1 MKTSAAILIEQ
12 NKPLIIDQVSLPSLQ
27 PGQVLVEMK
36 YSGICHTQLLEC
48 KGKKGADPYL
58 PHLLGHEGS
67 GIALEV
73 GENVKKVKKGDH
85 VICSWMKGSGENIFS
100 TIYDWNGKKVN
111 AGAITTF
118 QKHAII
124 SENRITKIPES
135 FPLKEAALI
144 GCAAATGVGVI
155 FNTLKPHPGDS
166 IVIFGCGGIGL
177 CAIRGA
183 SIAGCLPIIAVDIN
197 NNKKEAAMQM
207 GATHFLDSSKEGFQ
221 EELKTLGPIDYA
233 VEASGNTM
241 AMDQALASVRNQGG
255 TAVIV
260 GNASHEKRLA
270 INPLQFNLGKKLLG
284 TWGGDNQP
292 DLHFPKYCK
301 MVDHKLL
308 DLSFLMNRSYSL
320 EQINE
325 ALEDLS
331 EGKVLRPYIDMSL

>member
-1 MKTSAAILIEQ
+1 MKTNAAILVEQ
-12 NKPLIIDQVSLPSLQ
+12 NKPLVIDQISLPPLQ

-48 KGKKGADPYL
+48 TGKKGQDPFL

-67 GIALEV
+67 GVVVEV
-73 GENVKKVKKGDH
+73 GENVKKVKPGDH
-85 VICSWMKGSGENIFS
+85 VICSWMKGNGQNIFS
-100 TIYDWNGKKVN
+100 SIYEWNGKKVN

-124 SENRITKIPES
+124 SENRVTAIPES

-144 GCAAATGVGVI
+144 GCAAATGLGVI
-155 FNTLKPHPGDS
+155 FNTLKPNPGDS
-166 IVIFGCGGIGL
+166 IVVFGCGGIGL

-183 SIAGCLPIIAVDIN
+183 AIAGCLPIIAVDIN
-197 NNKKEAAMQM
+197 PQKKEAAMQM
-207 GATHFLDSSKEGFQ
+207 GATNFLDCSKESFQ
-221 EELKTLGPIDYA
+221 EDLKAFGPIDFA
-233 VEASGNTM
+233 VEASGNIQ
-241 AMDQALASVRNQGG
+241 AMDQALAAVRNQGG
-255 TAVIV
+255 TAAIV
-260 GNASHEKRLA
+260 GNASHESRLA

-284 TWGGDNQP
+284 TWGGDNIP

-308 DLSFLMNRSYSL
+308 DLSYLMNKSYSL
-320 EQINE
+320 NQINE

-331 EGKVLRPYIDMSL
+331 KGKVLRPYIDMSL